1 MSMPDGHYL
10 TNQLLIA
17 MPSLGDPNFSH
28 TVTLVCEHTERGAL
42 GIVLN
47 RPLNMR
53 LADVLEQLSLPNLNP
68 NLAGQSVLRGGPV
81 QTDRGFVLHRPTGK
95 VWDST
100 LNVSDTLQVTTSRD
114 VLESMARGEEPAQ
127 ATMALGYAGWEAG
140 QLEEEMRQN
149 SWLTAPCD
157 DSIIFDVP
165 YEQRWHAAA
174 RLLGVDLSLI
184 SNVSGHA

>member
-1 MSMPDGHYL
+1 MPQGSYL

-17 MPSLGDPNFSH
+17 MPALGDPNFSH
-28 TVTLVCEHTERGAL
+28 TVTLVCEHTELGAL

-53 LADVLEQLSLPNLNP
+53 LGDVLEQLSLPIADP
-68 NLAGQSVLRGGPV
+68 RLAEQPVLCGGPV
-81 QTDRGFVLHRPTGK
+81 QTDRGFVLHRPTERT
-95 VWDST
+95 WDST
-100 LNVSDTLQVTTSRD
+100 LDVSDRLQVTTSRD
-114 VLESMARGEEPAQ
+114 VLESMARGEGPQQ
-127 ATMALGYAGWEAG
+127 AAMALGYAGWEAG
-140 QLEEEMRQN
+140 QLEDELRQN

-165 YEQRWHAAA
+165 YEQRWQAAA

-184 SNVSGHA
+184 SNVSGRA

>member
-1 MSMPDGHYL
+1 MADGQYL

-28 TVTLVCEHTERGAL
+28 TVALVCEHTERGAL

-53 LADVLEQLSLPNLNP
+53 LGDVLEQLSLPKP
-68 NLAGQSVLRGGPV
+68 NARLADQQVLCGGPV
-81 QTDRGFVLHRPTGK
+81 QTDRGFVLHRPTVRK
-95 VWDST
+95 FDST
-100 LNVSDTLQVTTSRD
+100 LNVSDLLRVTTSRD
-114 VLESMARGEEPAQ
+114 VLESMAHGEEPEQ

-140 QLEEEMRQN
+140 QLEDEMRQN

-157 DSIIFDVP
+157 DGIIFDVP
-165 YEQRWHAAA
+165 YELRWQAAA
-174 RLLGVDLSLI
+174 SLLGVDLSLI

>member
-1 MSMPDGHYL
+1 MAQGHYL

-28 TVTLVCEHTERGAL
+28 TVALICEHTEQGAL

-47 RPLNMR
+47 RPLDMR
-53 LADVLEQLSLPNLNP
+53 LGDVLEQLSLPNENAR
-68 NLAGQSVLRGGPV
+68 LAEQQVLCGGPV
-81 QTDRGFVLHRPTGK
+81 QADRGFVLHRPTEK
-95 VWDST
+95 TWDST
-100 LNVSDTLQVTTSRD
+100 LNVSDQLQVTTSRD
-114 VLESMARGEEPAQ
+114 VLEAMARGEGPVH

-140 QLEEEMRQN
+140 QLEDEMRQN
-149 SWLTAPCD
+149 AWLTAPCD

-174 RLLGVDLSLI
+174 KLLGVDLSLI
-184 SNVSGHA
+184 SNVAGRA

>member
-1 MSMPDGHYL
+1 MAMAEGQYL
-10 TNQLLIA
+10 TSQLLIA
-17 MPSLGDPNFSH
+17 MPALGDPNFSH
-28 TVTLVCEHTERGAL
+28 TVTLLCEHTERGAL

-53 LADVLEQLSLPNLNP
+53 LGDVLEQLSVPNSNP
-68 NLAGQSVLRGGPV
+68 RLAEQPVLCGGPV
-81 QTDRGFVLHRPTGK
+81 QTDRGFVLHRPT
-95 VWDST
+95 VRAWDST
-100 LNVSDTLQVTTSRD
+100 LNVSDSLQVTTSRD

-140 QLEEEMRQN
+140 QLEDELRHN
-149 SWLTAPCD
+149 SWLTVPCD

-184 SNVSGHA
+184 SSFSGHA